1 MRAQLHKFLGIL
13 SIVSAGALACQ
24 AQAQE
29 IWFSPQAAVANSP
42 LSRAA
47 DLMDLFKPDAPW
59 QQAASHV
66 KVFKLYASY
75 LGHAPQDEINTIIA
89 DLNRRHM
96 AIALEV
102 GVINI
107 GFAPRP
113 PCGGLGL
120 VEGHGTPEWALS
132 ISKKVKDAGGFINY
146 IAMDE
151 PLFYGHYY
159 KGPPGH
165 QPGCQSGIDQVAN
178 QIVAPLN
185 VFIEQFPN
193 IAIGDTEPTGIA
205 ERDNWK
211 DDELA
216 WARAFQKVMGRP
228 LAFVQMDIPFARP
241 GEERFAVEYFRYME
255 NLKQQKLIGAIGIIY
270 NGTPQDTDD
279 ETWVK
284 DAKEHVRLLEDKDGL
299 RPDQVIIQS
308 WTPNPTH
315 ALPDSSPSTLTG
327 LVNFYAQRTSSSSH

>member
-1 MRAQLHKFLGIL
+1 MISTGVLT
-13 SIVSAGALACQ
+13 CQ

-42 LSRAA
+42 LHRAA
-47 DLMDLFKPDAPW
+47 DLMDMFKPDAPW
-59 QQAASHV
+59 QEAASHI

-75 LGHAPQDEINTIIA
+75 IGHAPQDEINSIIS

-107 GFAPRP
+107 GTIATHPA
-113 PCGGLGL
+113 CGGLGL
-120 VEGHGTPEWALS
+120 VEGHGTPDWAMS
-132 ISKKVKDAGGFINY
+132 VSRKVKEAGGVIQY

-165 QPGCQSGIDQVAN
+165 QPGCQSDIDQIAN

-211 DDELA
+211 NDELE
-216 WARAFQKVMGRP
+216 WTRAFLKVMGRP
-228 LAFVQMDIPFARP
+228 MAFVQMDIPFARP
-241 GEERFAVEYFRYME
+241 GEERFAVEFFRELE
-255 NLKQQKLIGAIGIIY
+255 NLKQQKLIGAIGVIY

-279 ETWVK
+279 DSWVR
-284 DAKEHVRLLEDKDGL
+284 DAQEHIRLLEDKNGL

-308 WTPNPTH
+308 WTANPTH
-315 ALPDSSPSTLTG
+315 AMPDSSPSTLTG
-327 LVNFYAQRTSSSSH
+327 LVNFYAQRMKSASH